1 MTVYTP
7 PLADMRFVAT
17 KLAGFGEIAALD
29 ASEELNEEL
38 FAAILAEGGKF
49 AAAELAPLNRV
60 GDRQGSRLE
69 NGVVRTPDGW
79 AEAYKHFVDG
89 GWNAVPF
96 DPHFGGQGLP
106 WIVAT
111 ALQEM
116 WHCGS
121 MAFAL
126 CPMLTQAAVESI
138 TNHASPALK
147 ERFLP
152 KMISGEWAGTMN
164 LTEPQAGSDLAAIR
178 CRAVREGDH
187 YRITGQKIFIT
198 YGDHELAENII
209 HLVLARLPMR
219 RRA

>member
-1 MTVYTP
+1 MTVYSP

-49 AAAELAPLNRV
+49 AAAELAPLNRI

-79 AEAYKHFVDG
+79 AEAYQSFVDG

-96 DPHFGGQGLP
+96 AEDYGGQGLP
-106 WIVAT
+106 WLVAP

-116 WHCGS
+116 WHASS

-126 CPMLTQAAVESI
+126 CPMLPQAAVEAI
-138 TNHASPALK
+138 TQHGSAALK
-147 ERFLP
+147 D
-152 KMISGEWAGTMN
+152 G
-164 LTEPQAGSDLAAIR
+164 
-178 CRAVREGDH
+178 
-187 YRITGQKIFIT
+187 
-198 YGDHELAENII
+198 
-209 HLVLARLPMR
+209 
-219 RRA
+219 